1 MLKLLNK
8 LINLGNSERL
18 NEIERNQVKMVNFG
32 AIFITIVAILFF
44 LQSFNVG
51 SIILTYAL
59 LAAPFYYVFV
69 FIANYNHRT
78 QLARSILFFGLCI
91 QIGVYSLL
99 DNPSSF
105 TLNYYFGI
113 AMLSF
118 ILYNKTINRI
128 LGVILTV
135 SLYFG
140 ISYIQPQFQSVL
152 AFDPIIYILDV
163 LTLFTGIIVCMLYFH
178 KMNRDYNAIILKQKL
193 ELEKISI
200 NKTKL
205 LSILTHD
212 IRNPIN
218 SLNHLLEFQ
227 NDKVLTSEEINFL
240 FDKVRKEFVSQFE
253 SIENILEWSQN
264 QLSEIN
270 VKLEKTEVDQMIVN
284 LIRELNYNIN
294 AKEINLGMSICGTD
308 TILIDKTHLL
318 IILRNLLNN
327 AIKFTR
333 VKGHIY
339 ISTSVEANKYRID
352 IEDDGIG
359 FEGYPSTEF
368 RELEEFNTHL
378 GTNNEKG
385 NGLGLTISKEL
396 AEKNN
401 GKIYIKN
408 GSSSGTIV
416 RLEFILNTI

>member
-1 MLKLLNK
+1 MLKAFSRI
-8 LINLGNSERL
+8 INLGISDDL
-18 NEIERNQVKMVNFG
+18 DEIERNQVKMVNFG

-44 LQSFNVG
+44 IQSFNVG
-51 SIILTYAL
+51 NIILTYAL
-59 LAAPFYYVFV
+59 IAAPIYYLLVFV
-69 FIANYNHRT
+69 ANYYKRT
-78 QLARSILFFGLCI
+78 QLARSILFFGVCI

-118 ILYNKTINRI
+118 IVYNKTLNRI
-128 LGVILTV
+128 LGVLLTV
-135 SLYFG
+135 VLYFV
-140 ISYIQPQFQSVL
+140 ISYIQPSVQSVL

-163 LTLFTGIIVCMLYFH
+163 FTLFTGIVVCMLYFH
-178 KMNRDYNAIILKQKL
+178 KMNRDYNSIILKQKI
-193 ELEKISI
+193 ELEKINI

-218 SLNHLLEFQ
+218 SLNHLLDFQ
-227 NDKVLTSEEINFL
+227 KEKTLTSEEINFL
-240 FDKVRKEFVSQFE
+240 FDRVRKEFVSQFE

-270 VKLEKTEVDQMIVN
+270 VKPEKTEVDQMIVN
-284 LIRELNYNIN
+284 LIKELNYSIN
-294 AKEINLGMSICGTD
+294 SKEINLGMSICGTD
-308 TILIDKTHLL
+308 NIYIDKTHLL
-318 IILRNLLNN
+318 IILRNLMNN

-339 ISTSVEANKYRID
+339 ITTSLEGSKYRIE

-359 FEGYPSTEF
+359 FEGYSNVEF
-368 RELEEFNTHL
+368 KELAEFNTHL

-408 GSSSGTIV
+408 GDSHGTTV
-416 RLEFILNTI
+416 RLEFLLNTI

>member
-1 MLKLLNK
+1 MLKAFSRI
-8 LINLGNSERL
+8 INLGISDNL
-18 NEIERNQVKMVNFG
+18 DEIERNQVKMVNFG
-32 AIFITIVAILFF
+32 ALFVIIAATLFF
-44 LQSFNVG
+44 IQSIEVG
-51 SIILTYAL
+51 NRVLSNAL
-59 LAAPFYYVFV
+59 LVAPIYYMFVFV
-69 FIANYNHRT
+69 ANYFRKT

-118 ILYNKTINRI
+118 IVYNKTLNRI
-128 LGVILTV
+128 LGLILCV
-135 SLYFG
+135 VLYFL
-140 ISYIQPQFQSVL
+140 ISYLQPQFQSVL
-152 AFDPIIYILDV
+152 AFDPVIYILDV
-163 LTLFTGIIVCMLYFH
+163 FTLFTGIVVCMLYFH
-178 KMNRDYNAIILKQKL
+178 KMNRDYNSIILKQKI
-193 ELEKISI
+193 ELEKINI

-227 NDKVLTSEEINFL
+227 KEKTLTSDEINFL

-270 VKLEKTEVDQMIVN
+270 VKPEKTEVDQIIVN
-284 LIRELNYNIN
+284 LIKELNYNIN
-294 AKEINLGMSICGTD
+294 SKEINLGMSICGTD
-308 TILIDKTHLL
+308 NIIIDKTHLL
-318 IILRNLLNN
+318 IILRNLMNN
-327 AIKFTR
+327 AIKFTK

-339 ISTSVEANKYRID
+339 ITTSVDGNKYRID

-359 FEGYPSTEF
+359 FEGYSNVEF
-368 RELEEFNTHL
+368 KELTEFNTHL

-408 GSSSGTIV
+408 GDSHGTTV
-416 RLEFILNTI
+416 RLEFLLNTI

>member
-1 MLKLLNK
+1 MLKIWSK
-8 LINLGNSERL
+8 LINLGITSDL
-18 NEIERNQVKMVNFG
+18 NKVEQNQVKMVNFG
-32 AIFITIVAILFF
+32 SLFVIIAATSF
-44 LQSFNVG
+44 YLQSLNVG
-51 SIILTYAL
+51 NSILTYAL
-59 LAAPFYYVFV
+59 LVAPFYYMLVFV
-69 FIANYNHRT
+69 ANYFYKT
-78 QLARSILFFGLCI
+78 QLARSILFFGLCT

-118 ILYNKTINRI
+118 IVYNKTINRV
-128 LGVILTV
+128 LGVFLCV
-135 SLYFG
+135 VLYFT
-140 ISYIQPQFQSVL
+140 ISYFQPSIQSVL

-163 LTLFTGIIVCMLYFH
+163 ITLFTGIVVCMIYFH
-178 KMNRDYNAIILKQKL
+178 KINKDYNTIILKQKI
-193 ELEKISI
+193 ELEKINI

-218 SLNHLLEFQ
+218 SLNHLLEFEK
-227 NDKVLTSEEINFL
+227 DKSLNAEELSYL
-240 FDKVRKEFVSQFE
+240 FEKIRKEFVTQFE
-253 SIENILEWSQN
+253 SIENLLEWSQN

-270 VKLEKTEVDQMIVN
+270 VKVTRTDVDQLIVN
-284 LIRELNYNIN
+284 LIKELNYNIN
-294 AKEINLGMSICGTD
+294 SKEINLGMSICGMD
-308 TILIDKTHLL
+308 CIYIDNTHLM
-318 IILRNLLNN
+318 IILRNLMNN

-333 VKGHIY
+333 PKGHIY
-339 ISTSVEANKYRID
+339 ITTTFEINKYRID

-359 FEGYPSTEF
+359 FDGYSSTTFEELAEF
-368 RELEEFNTHL
+368 TTHL

-408 GSSSGTIV
+408 GETYGTIV
-416 RLEFILNTI
+416 RLEFTIN